1 MKNNV
6 AMVKLRREDG
16 TTEDR
21 AYTNDDLRKAIEI
34 MLEKE
39 GRKVKN
45 GLHKRAGANMCGY
58 RAGDFNE
65 EIF

>member
-39 GRKVKN
+39 GLIKHGKRKETMRVLCARRE
-45 GLHKRAGANMCGY
+45 G
-58 RAGDFNE
+58 
-65 EIF
+65 